1 MIRSRIALLGDSQYG
16 TVSFFGRSAFMSDE
30 DKAQKWVTAGL
41 AELSRSG
48 IDGVRVEVLAQ
59 QMGVTKGGF
68 YRQFKDRDALLKSL
82 LDRWIDGRLEAI
94 KEQME
99 LKGET
104 PQERLRSVLGL
115 FTRRVNTEGIAIEL
129 AIRQWARSNKS
140 AARAV
145 EQVDAARLKL
155 VSPLYRS
162 LGFSPVDADARAL
175 LFYSFLFGQ
184 SLLLFSTPPARRKTL
199 LLACAAVLIPNV

>member
-1 MIRSRIALLGDSQYG
+1 
-16 TVSFFGRSAFMSDE
+16 MSDK
-30 DKAQKWVTAGL
+30 DRAQKWVAAGL
-41 AELSRSG
+41 AELGRSG

-68 YRQFKDRDALLKSL
+68 YRQFKDRAALLEAM
-82 LDRWIDGRLEAI
+82 LDRWAEGRIEAI
-94 KEQME
+94 EGQME

-104 PQERLRSVLGL
+104 PEGRLRSVIRL
-115 FTRRVNTEGIAIEL
+115 FTRRVNAQGIAIEL

-140 AARAV
+140 AAEAV
-145 EQVDAARLKL
+145 DRVDAARLKL

-162 LGFSPVDADARAL
+162 MGFSSEQADARAL

-184 SLLLFSTPPARRKTL
+184 SLLLVGTPRTRSEALVQK
-199 LLACAAVLIPNV
+199 CATMLTQAPM